1 MANLTEKLPS
11 PAGRKALLN
20 IHAGRYSAKGLKGV
34 SAMGGH
40 YGTMIAL
47 RERGLVTWD
56 DQLTDAGKAMV
67 ERLTISPEVRNA
79 A

>member
-1 MANLTEKLPS
+1 MANLTQKLPS
-11 PAGRKALLN
+11 QAGRKALLN
-20 IHAGRYSAKGLKGV
+20 IHAGRHSAKGLKGV
-34 SAMGGH
+34 SAIGSH
-40 YGTMIAL
+40 YGTMMRL

-67 ERLTISPEVRNA
+67 ERLTLSPEVRDA